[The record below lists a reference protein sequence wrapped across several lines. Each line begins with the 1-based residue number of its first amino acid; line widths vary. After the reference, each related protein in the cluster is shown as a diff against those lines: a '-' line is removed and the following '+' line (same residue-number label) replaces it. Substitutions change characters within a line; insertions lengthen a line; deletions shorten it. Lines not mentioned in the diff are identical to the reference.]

1 MGETIDIRRRR
12 LLLGGAGGLL
22 SLPLWSAERLL
33 TPRQTAGP
41 FYPDQPL
48 LDRDNDLTRVADRSG
63 VAQGRI
69 SELTGRV
76 LDEAGN
82 PLPGVRIEIWQ
93 CDHNGRYRH
102 SRDRRSVAMDE
113 NFQGFGHTLAD
124 SAGRYRFRTIRPVP
138 YPGRTPHIHA
148 AVYREGMTP
157 FVTQIYVADEPRNS
171 EDLLFRRIPVELR
184 PLVLADFLPV
194 SQAEA
199 ELAAR
204 FDFVLTA
211 GIT

>member
-1 MGETIDIRRRR
+1 MGETVDIRRRR
-12 LLLGGAGGLL
+12 LLLGGAGSLL

-48 LDRDNDLTRVADRSG
+48 LDKDNDLTRVADRSG
-63 VAQGRI
+63 VARGQI
-69 SELTGRV
+69 SELSGRV
-76 LDEAGN
+76 LDEGGK
-82 PLPGVRIEIWQ
+82 PLPGVRVEIWQ

-102 SRDRRSVAMDE
+102 SRDRRAVAMDE
-113 NFQGFGHTLAD
+113 NFQGFGHSLTD
-124 SAGRYRFRTIRPVP
+124 SAGRYRFRTIRPVS

-148 AVYREGMTP
+148 AVFRESLPP
-157 FVTQIYVADEPRNS
+157 FVTQIYVSDDPRNA

-184 PLVLADFLPV
+184 PLVLADFQPADDAGV
-194 SQAEA
+194 

-211 GIT
+211 GLS